1 MQIGEDWKAVVA
13 DFGLTKFRKQSV
25 LRSFVGSPAWAA
37 PEGACAWCCCRCGAP
52 VTFIPQCCAA
62 TNTMSVLMCMG
73 ALLLVVSHPAC
84 IVNPLWPCAACAAD
98 IKPSPRYGIVLWEI
112 YMQALP
118 YSGMDAHAVIAQG
131 AGEQQVLAGNEA
143 LTAFQWRINTD
154 DPHCRPQHVGS
165 TST

>member
-1 MQIGEDWKAVVA
+1 MVLLSVRRTGN
-13 DFGLTKFRKQSV
+13 LHSTV
-25 LRSFVGSPAWAA
+25 LRGDQYDERADVYGCVVVGCSSL
-37 PEGACAWCCCRCGAP
+37 R
-52 VTFIPQCCAA
+52 
-62 TNTMSVLMCMG
+62 
-73 ALLLVVSHPAC
+73 AC
-84 IVNPLWPCAACAAD
+84 IVNPLWPCVACAAD